1 MAKTSAPLPPD
12 DIREM
17 FENQNVIDVE
27 IRKEMKTAFMEYA
40 MSVIV
45 ARALPDVRDGLK
57 PIHRRIIY
65 TMFEDNLTPDKPFHK
80 SAATVGDVMA
90 KYHPHG
96 DASIYDALV
105 RMAQPFSLRYPL
117 VQGQGNFGNIDGDPP
132 AAQRYTEARMSRMA
146 TELVRDIEK
155 ETVTFTPSYDGRN
168 NEPTVLPTRFPQL
181 LVNGATGIAVGMAT
195 SIPPH
200 NLREVIN
207 ATIALLDDPQI
218 GIEGLLQYIEGPD
231 FPTGGIVLGRSG
243 LRAAYFTGRGKIT
256 VRARTEIETVRD
268 RERIVVTELPYMV
281 NKSRLLS
288 DIADHV
294 NAKRIEGI
302 YDLRDESDR
311 NGMSIV
317 IELKKDANAQVVLN
331 QLFKNTQLQDTYS
344 AIMIALVDQQPKVL
358 NLKQILEN
366 YVSYQEEI
374 ITKRTQYDLKKALE
388 RAHILEGLLK
398 ALDHID
404 EVIRIIRASKTI
416 ADAKAALID
425 AFDFSDIQAQR
436 IVDMRL
442 GQLTGLER
450 DRLLEEYN
458 DLETKIA
465 DYRDILASETRVKGI
480 IKTELAEIRD
490 KYGDDRRTTIEEVDD
505 EIDIEDLI
513 EEKTCVYTLTNKGYI
528 KRLSE
533 ENYKVQRRGGKGVT
547 ALTTREE
554 DVVEEIFTC
563 STHDR
568 IMFFTSNGR
577 VYSLKGYEIPES
589 NRQAKGMNIV
599 NLLQLSDGEKVT
611 AMIPMKRLDE
621 DGYFTM
627 ITQYGISKR
636 CRVSDFRNI
645 RKAGLNAV
653 DLDEGDMLVTVRLT
667 DGERDIIVATSAG
680 MAIRYSENDVRVMG
694 RTARG
699 VRVVKLGEGEKVVGA
714 AVVKEGQTL
723 VTVTENGYG
732 KRTSFDAFNAQSRGG
747 KGVRVHKISEKTGA
761 LTSVRSVN
769 DDDDMVIISSDG
781 IIIRVHIADIP
792 VYGRA
797 SSGVHVMRI
806 NGETKVIATAIIN
819 AADDDGEVTQ
829 ITEAVEEAEDEPD
842 DEISEGTAEETA
854 ENSENKE

>member
-1 MAKTSAPLPPD
+1 
-12 DIREM
+12 M

-65 TMFEDNLTPDKPFHK
+65 TMYEDNLTPDKPFHK

-117 VQGQGNFGNIDGDPP
+117 VQGQGNFGNVDGDPP

-155 ETVTFTPSYDGRN
+155 ETVGFIPSYDGRN

-207 ATIALLDDPQI
+207 ATIALLDNPEI

-231 FPTGGIVLGRSG
+231 FPTGGIVMGRSG
-243 LRAAYFTGRGKIT
+243 LRAAYFTGRGKLT
-256 VRARTEIETVRD
+256 VRARTEIETVHD

-294 NAKRIEGI
+294 NSKRIEGI

-358 NLKQILEN
+358 NLKQILEH

-416 ADAKAALID
+416 ADAKTALMET
-425 AFDFSDIQAQR
+425 FDFSDIQAQR

-458 DLETKIA
+458 DLENKIA

-480 IKTELAEIRD
+480 IKTELADIRD
-490 KYGDDRRTTIEEVDD
+490 RYGDDRRTTIEEIDD

-568 IMFFTSNGR
+568 IMFFTSLGR
-577 VYSLKGYEIPES
+577 VYCLKGYEIPES

-599 NLLQLSDGEKVT
+599 NLLQLFEGEKVT

-627 ITQYGISKR
+627 VTQKGISKR
-636 CRVSDFRNI
+636 CRVTDFKNI

-653 DLDEGDMLVTVRLT
+653 DLDEGDALVNVRLT
-667 DGERDIIVATSAG
+667 DGTKDMIVATSAG

-699 VRVVKLGEGEKVVGA
+699 VRVIKLGEGEKVVGA
-714 AVVKEGQTL
+714 AVVEEGEAL
-723 VTVTENGYG
+723 ITVTENGFG
-732 KRTSFDAFNAQSRGG
+732 KRTSFDAFNGQNRGG

-761 LTSVRSVN
+761 LTSVRSVTES
-769 DDDDMVIISSDG
+769 DDMVIISSDG

-797 SSGVHVMRI
+797 SSGVRVMRF
-806 NGETKVIATAIIN
+806 GDDTKVIATAILN
-819 AADDDGEVTQ
+819 TADEDDGSAVL
-829 ITEAVEEAEDEPD
+829 TEIPEAEA
-842 DEISEGTAEETA
+842 EGEET
-854 ENSENKE
+854 ENEE

>member
-1 MAKTSAPLPPD
+1 
-12 DIREM
+12 
-17 FENQNVIDVE
+17 
-27 IRKEMKTAFMEYA
+27 
-40 MSVIV
+40 
-45 ARALPDVRDGLK
+45 
-57 PIHRRIIY
+57 
-65 TMFEDNLTPDKPFHK
+65 
-80 SAATVGDVMA
+80 
-90 KYHPHG
+90 
-96 DASIYDALV
+96 
-105 RMAQPFSLRYPL
+105 
-117 VQGQGNFGNIDGDPP
+117 
-132 AAQRYTEARMSRMA
+132 
-146 TELVRDIEK
+146 
-155 ETVTFTPSYDGRN
+155 
-168 NEPTVLPTRFPQL
+168 
-181 LVNGATGIAVGMAT
+181 
-195 SIPPH
+195 
-200 NLREVIN
+200 
-207 ATIALLDDPQI
+207 
-218 GIEGLLQYIEGPD
+218 
-231 FPTGGIVLGRSG
+231 
-243 LRAAYFTGRGKIT
+243 
-256 VRARTEIETVRD
+256 
-268 RERIVVTELPYMV
+268 MV

-416 ADAKAALID
+416 ADAKAALME

-458 DLETKIA
+458 DLEIKIA

-568 IMFFTSNGR
+568 IMFFTTNGR

-797 SSGVHVMRI
+797 SAGVHVMRI

-829 ITEAVEEAEDEPD
+829 ITEAVEEAEDETD
-842 DEISEGTAEETA
+842 DEISEEIAEESAEETA
-854 ENSENKE
+854 ENSENEE

>member
-1 MAKTSAPLPPD
+1 MAKTPTPLPPD

-17 FENQNVIDVE
+17 FANQNVIDVE

-65 TMFEDNLTPDKPFHK
+65 TMYEDNLTPDRPFHK

-117 VQGQGNFGNIDGDPP
+117 VQGQGNFGNVDGDPP

-155 ETVTFTPSYDGRN
+155 ETVGFIPSYDGRN

-200 NLREVIN
+200 NLREVID
-207 ATIALLDDPQI
+207 ATIALLDNPEI

-231 FPTGGIVLGRSG
+231 FPTGGIVMGRSG
-243 LRAAYFTGRGKIT
+243 LRAAYFTGRGKLT
-256 VRARTEIETVRD
+256 VRAKTEIETVHD

-294 NAKRIEGI
+294 NSKRIEGI

-344 AIMIALVDQQPKVL
+344 AIMIALVDQQPRVL
-358 NLKQILEN
+358 NLKQILEH

-416 ADAKAALID
+416 ADAKTALME

-458 DLETKIA
+458 DLEKKIA

-490 KYGDDRRTTIEEVDD
+490 KYGDDRRTAIEEIDD

-568 IMFFTSNGR
+568 IMFFTSFGR
-577 VYSLKGYEIPES
+577 VYCLKGYEIPES

-599 NLLQLSDGEKVT
+599 NLLQLFEGEKVT

-621 DGYFTM
+621 EGYFTM
-627 ITQYGISKR
+627 VTQKGISKR
-636 CRVSDFRNI
+636 CRVTDFKNI
-645 RKAGLNAV
+645 RRAGLNAV
-653 DLDEGDMLVTVRLT
+653 GLDEGDALVTVRLT
-667 DGERDIIVATSAG
+667 DGTKDMIVATSAG

-699 VRVVKLGEGEKVVGA
+699 VRVIKLGEGEKVVGA
-714 AVVKEGQTL
+714 AVVEDGKSL
-723 VTVTENGYG
+723 ITVTENGFG
-732 KRTSFDAFNAQSRGG
+732 KRTSFDAFNGQNRGG
-747 KGVRVHKISEKTGA
+747 KGVRVHKISDKTGA
-761 LTSVRSVN
+761 LTSVRSVSES
-769 DDDDMVIISSDG
+769 DDMVIISSDG

-797 SSGVHVMRI
+797 SAGVRVMRF
-806 NGETKVIATAIIN
+806 GDDTKVIATAVIN
-819 AADDDGEVTQ
+819 ADEDDGNAVLTEVP
-829 ITEAVEEAEDEPD
+829 EAEEAENEDTEN
-842 DEISEGTAEETA
+842 EE
-854 ENSENKE
+854 

>member
-1 MAKTSAPLPPD
+1 
-12 DIREM
+12 M
-17 FENQNVIDVE
+17 FLI
-27 IRKEMKTAFMEYA
+27 
-40 MSVIV
+40 IV
-45 ARALPDVRDGLK
+45 ALP
-57 PIHRRIIY
+57 I
-65 TMFEDNLTPDKPFHK
+65 
-80 SAATVGDVMA
+80 
-90 KYHPHG
+90 
-96 DASIYDALV
+96 
-105 RMAQPFSLRYPL
+105 
-117 VQGQGNFGNIDGDPP
+117 
-132 AAQRYTEARMSRMA
+132 
-146 TELVRDIEK
+146 
-155 ETVTFTPSYDGRN
+155 
-168 NEPTVLPTRFPQL
+168 L
-181 LVNGATGIAVGMAT
+181 LVKPPEISPAFAPFPGRFNH
-195 SIPPH
+195 IPPH

-416 ADAKAALID
+416 ADAKAALME

-458 DLETKIA
+458 DLEIKIA

-533 ENYKVQRRGGKGVT
+533 EN
-547 ALTTREE
+547 
-554 DVVEEIFTC
+554 
-563 STHDR
+563 
-568 IMFFTSNGR
+568 
-577 VYSLKGYEIPES
+577 
-589 NRQAKGMNIV
+589 
-599 NLLQLSDGEKVT
+599 
-611 AMIPMKRLDE
+611 
-621 DGYFTM
+621 
-627 ITQYGISKR
+627 
-636 CRVSDFRNI
+636 
-645 RKAGLNAV
+645 
-653 DLDEGDMLVTVRLT
+653 
-667 DGERDIIVATSAG
+667 
-680 MAIRYSENDVRVMG
+680 
-694 RTARG
+694 
-699 VRVVKLGEGEKVVGA
+699 
-714 AVVKEGQTL
+714 
-723 VTVTENGYG
+723 
-732 KRTSFDAFNAQSRGG
+732 
-747 KGVRVHKISEKTGA
+747 
-761 LTSVRSVN
+761 
-769 DDDDMVIISSDG
+769 
-781 IIIRVHIADIP
+781 
-792 VYGRA
+792 
-797 SSGVHVMRI
+797 
-806 NGETKVIATAIIN
+806 
-819 AADDDGEVTQ
+819 
-829 ITEAVEEAEDEPD
+829 
-842 DEISEGTAEETA
+842 
-854 ENSENKE
+854 